1 MVKSKKCHFGWLAA
15 DCPFGL
21 LLHLI
26 VLAIKNKCS
35 ENESN
40 SFLQKNYIAFYD

>member
-1 MVKSKKCHFGWLAA
+1 MDKSKKCHFGRLTA
-15 DCPFGL
+15 DWPFGM
-21 LLHLI
+21 LLHLFF
-26 VLAIKNKCS
+26 LGIKNKCS